1 MANTFDWIEIRTSNI
16 EATADFYES
25 LFDWRVTERETAG
38 GSDVWI
44 FDTGGEPR
52 VQNLRRGGIWLR
64 PEGESLGVVVYI
76 VVDDIETTLKRVV
89 ELGGKAV
96 TPKGPLG
103 AGYGAYFADPSGNLL
118 GLYEEKSAG

>member
-16 EATADFYES
+16 ETTATFYES
-25 LFDWRVTERETAG
+25 VFGWKITDKELAG

-64 PEGESLGVVVYI
+64 PTRESLGVVVYV
-76 VVDDIETTLKRVV
+76 VVDDIDATIRQITER
-89 ELGGKAV
+89 GGKIAS
-96 TPKGPLG
+96 PKAPVG
-103 AGYGAYFADPSGNLL
+103 ACYAEYFTDPSGNLL
-118 GLYEEKSAG
+118 GLYEDKHPA